1 MTFLNNLGNATAR
14 LRTARLQRPAFSK
27 FLDATARL
35 HMGKLDLDS
44 LLIKPVQKFPSY
56 ELILSRMIKYTPDD
70 HPDSNQLHKAYN
82 VVHDMLVTFNCKN
95 REEFEKSEREAV
107 VREIE
112 AVIEGVSGLVIPD
125 RQFLLFDLVSIVP
138 ASHTGRKDRGLF
150 LFNDLLIV
158 TNVKRRSGGV
168 RKAPT

>member
-1 MTFLNNLGNATAR
+1 MTFLNNLNRATTT
-14 LRTARLQRPAFSK
+14 LRTARLQRPAFAK
-27 FLDATARL
+27 FLDATARQ
-35 HMGKLDLDS
+35 HKGKLELDS

-56 ELILSRMIKYTPDD
+56 ELILSRMIKYTADD
-70 HPDSNQLHKAYN
+70 HPDSAALHKAFN
-82 VVHDMLVTFNCKN
+82 LVHDMLVTLNCKK
-95 REEFEKSEREAV
+95 REEFEKGQREAV

-112 AVIEGVSGLVIPD
+112 GVIEGVSDLVTPD

-158 TNVKRRSGGV
+158 TSIKRRSGNI
-168 RKAPT
+168 RKPNS